1 MVEYRR
7 LAPALAL
14 LLVTAC
20 GVIFIAVSS
29 SSSSSADTQNFS
41 RNSRKVSQPPTKD
54 AITDFILNNLEPDNI
69 REHLRYLTQQPHLG
83 GTRAELLTAEWTAEL
98 WRQQGLD
105 DVSLVP
111 YDVMLSYPDSVL
123 PNMVRLL
130 DSGSE
135 AVLWE
140 SDPRQ
145 KPLYA
150 PEEQRD
156 DVPFNF
162 NGYSAPGT
170 VKGDLVY
177 VHYGRGEDF
186 DYLEQAGV
194 NITGRIV
201 LARYGEIFR
210 ANIAEFAEQRGA
222 LGLILFSDPADYATR
237 GPDAVYPDTVMM
249 PPSAAPLGT
258 VKLMDGD
265 PLTPYYPAIESAFHI
280 PVDEAAIPK
289 IPVQPISYDNAWT
302 LLNSLGGPAG
312 PAEWQGGLNITYNLG
327 PSSALQTVELEV
339 HTSNVQTTVYNVV
352 GVIRGSEE
360 PDRYVL
366 LGNHRDAWIFGA
378 IDPSSGSAAMME
390 LSRVLMQLRNETG
403 WRPRRSLVFLSWG
416 AEEYG
421 LVGSMEW
428 TEQFGKQLQDRA
440 VAYLNVDMSIEGN
453 YTLRTKSAPL
463 LYDVIFEATKLIP
476 NPDPE
481 EVAAGRL
488 TMYDTWQKRRPDPDQ
503 PDLPLMQFI
512 GSGSDYK
519 GFQHNLGIPCMDV
532 RYTHDNETIGE
543 PLYHTL
549 YETFAL
555 VDELYDR
562 GFLFHKAVAGLWGQV
577 AVTLADQQILPLDLT
592 AYVNFIS
599 RAQEDLNNT
608 YGDMIV
614 GQNLSLEFFKAAGEK
629 FAANVQEFE
638 ASLEFV
644 DTSNPLA
651 VRLVNDQ
658 IQMVERSFID
668 PRGLPNRP
676 EYNHVVFAP
685 SQSDAYSGTAFAGLT
700 DTLAIIDNNPDAE
713 DVSATWR
720 LFEEHLAA
728 VTFLLNTAGD
738 VLSNRLW

>member
-1 MVEYRR
+1 
-7 LAPALAL
+7 
-14 LLVTAC
+14 
-20 GVIFIAVSS
+20 
-29 SSSSSADTQNFS
+29 
-41 RNSRKVSQPPTKD
+41 
-54 AITDFILNNLEPDNI
+54 
-69 REHLRYLTQQPHLG
+69 
-83 GTRAELLTAEWTAEL
+83 
-98 WRQQGLD
+98 
-105 DVSLVP
+105 
-111 YDVMLSYPDSVL
+111 
-123 PNMVRLL
+123 
-130 DSGSE
+130 
-135 AVLWE
+135 
-140 SDPRQ
+140 
-145 KPLYA
+145 
-150 PEEQRD
+150 
-156 DVPFNF
+156 
-162 NGYSAPGT
+162 
-170 VKGDLVY
+170 
-177 VHYGRGEDF
+177 
-186 DYLEQAGV
+186 
-194 NITGRIV
+194 
-201 LARYGEIFR
+201 
-210 ANIAEFAEQRGA
+210 
-222 LGLILFSDPADYATR
+222 
-237 GPDAVYPDTVMM
+237 
-249 PPSAAPLGT
+249 
-258 VKLMDGD
+258 
-265 PLTPYYPAIESAFHI
+265 
-280 PVDEAAIPK
+280 
-289 IPVQPISYDNAWT
+289 
-302 LLNSLGGPAG
+302 
-312 PAEWQGGLNITYNLG
+312 
-327 PSSALQTVELEV
+327 
-339 HTSNVQTTVYNVV
+339 
-352 GVIRGSEE
+352 
-360 PDRYVL
+360 
-366 LGNHRDAWIFGA
+366 
-378 IDPSSGSAAMME
+378 MME